1 MAATGGKMASEMSE
15 KIMLPAPEWGEF
27 PLKNF
32 EPFDT
37 RVHDIEMLKPKRL
50 HISNIPFRYRDV
62 DLNKL
67 FTVCVITVFDVVM
80 FTF

>member
-1 MAATGGKMASEMSE
+1 MATELNDKMA
-15 KIMLPAPEWGEF
+15 LPANACEWGDF
-27 PLKNF
+27 PLKHF

-37 RVHDIEMLKPKRL
+37 RVHDIQMLKPKRL

-67 FTVCVITVFDVVM
+67 FTVSAVTVFLLCLD
-80 FTF
+80 F